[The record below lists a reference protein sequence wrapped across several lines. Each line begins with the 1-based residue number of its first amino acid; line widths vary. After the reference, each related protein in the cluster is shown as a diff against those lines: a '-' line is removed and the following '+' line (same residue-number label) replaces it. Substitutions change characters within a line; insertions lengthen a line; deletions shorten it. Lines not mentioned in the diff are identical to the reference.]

1 MPLSSLLVFALAYLA
16 VLIVPGP
23 GVTAVISRVLVR
35 GPRGTPA
42 FIAGFLT
49 GALCWL
55 TLAVTGLAALAATLG
70 PVFTVIRWAGAAYL
84 LRMAWKLW
92 RAAPGLR
99 AGGPAP
105 AERGW
110 RLYLTG
116 LSINLGNPKAMVFFL
131 ALLPTVVDV
140 EAITP
145 AGYAELALTVI
156 VTLTTVMGGYA
167 ILAARAR
174 RLFTTP
180 RAARAVSRGSSLA
193 MAGAAAALVAR

>member
-1 MPLSSLLVFALAYLA
+1 MPLPSLLVFALAYLA

-23 GVTAVISRVLVR
+23 GVTALVSRVLVR

-42 FIAGFLT
+42 FIGGFLT

-55 TLAVTGLAALAATLG
+55 TLAVTGLAALAAALG
-70 PVFTVIRWAGAAYL
+70 PVFTVVRWAGAAYL
-84 LRMAWKLW
+84 LWLAWKLW

-99 AGGPAP
+99 SAAPAP

-110 RLYLTG
+110 RLFLTG

-131 ALLPTVVDV
+131 ALLPSVVDV
-140 EAITP
+140 EAITL
-145 AGYAELALTVI
+145 AGYAELALTVALA
-156 VTLTTVMGGYA
+156 LTAVMGGYA
-167 ILAARAR
+167 LLAARAR

-180 RAARAVSRGSSLA
+180 RAARAVNRGSSVA
-193 MAGAAAALVAR
+193 MAGAAVALVTR